1 MSMLNELSTPLQ
13 MATTPMSMLSK
24 LFTTAS
30 NATAARAVS
39 TAANEL
45 GVAKSVGLGSGTG
58 TLASTRIGGTG
69 APAISAGMGRA
80 TSVGALSVP
89 CAWTGAAPSAP
100 LAERRCTSAAPLLCR
115 RRRRVRALGYAA
127 DDAGRQHGRT
137 SGCCGTDSI

>member
-24 LFTTAS
+24 LFTTGS

-89 CAWTGAAPSAP
+89 SAWTGAAPSAT
-100 LAERRCTSAAPLLCR
+100 TSGTAMHIGGTTAMPAAPAGARTGLCR
-115 RRRRVRALGYAA
+115 R
-127 DDAGRQHGRT
+127 
-137 SGCCGTDSI
+137 